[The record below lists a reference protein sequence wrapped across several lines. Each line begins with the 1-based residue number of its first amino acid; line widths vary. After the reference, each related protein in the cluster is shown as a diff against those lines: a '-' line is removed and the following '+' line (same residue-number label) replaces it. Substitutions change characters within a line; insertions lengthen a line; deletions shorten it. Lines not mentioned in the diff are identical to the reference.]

1 MNSYNRMFEIIDI
14 PPESADHLPKDDT
27 IDFPE
32 TGTIDF
38 INVHMKYR
46 NDSELTLKGLTFRI
60 ESG

>member
-1 MNSYNRMFEIIDI
+1 MFEIIDI